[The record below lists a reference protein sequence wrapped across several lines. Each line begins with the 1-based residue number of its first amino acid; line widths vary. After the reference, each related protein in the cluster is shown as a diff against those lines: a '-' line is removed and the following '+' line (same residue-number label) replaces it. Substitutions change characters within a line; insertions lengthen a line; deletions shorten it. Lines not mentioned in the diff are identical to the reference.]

1 MCQLLGMNANTPTD
15 VTFSFTG
22 FAQRAGHT
30 ADHTD
35 GWGIAF
41 FEGRGLRHFVDHQR
55 AVDSPVAELIRRY
68 PIKSRNV
75 IAHIRKATQGVV
87 SLENCHP
94 FVRELWG
101 RYWVFAHNGD
111 LKDFRP
117 RLHAHFH
124 PVGSTDSEHVFCWLM
139 QELSKSHAGMPR
151 IEELTLTLR
160 ELAARIAP
168 HGTFNFL
175 LSNGQALWAHASTS
189 LYYIE
194 RRHPFSQAPPKQNAL
209 PLCKWEGGLG
219 CNSLTM
225 TYFHTGIRTIIGAK
239 SFHCPVRDGKEWDR
253 LAMVIRHNLELC
265 SRCVTARRIHRVW
278 NQVCI

>member
-41 FEGRGLRHFVDHQR
+41 FEDKGLRHFVDHER

-75 IAHIRKATQGVV
+75 IAHIRKATQGRV

-117 RLHAHFH
+117 RLHGHFQ
-124 PVGSTDSEHVFCWLM
+124 PVGNTDSEQAFCWIM
-139 QELSKSHAGMPR
+139 QELSKSHAALPS
-151 IEELTLTLR
+151 IEELTHTLR
-160 ELAARIAP
+160 ELAAKISP

-175 LSNGQALWAHASTS
+175 LSNGEALWAHATTH
-189 LYYIE
+189 LCYIE
-194 RRHPFSQAPPKQNAL
+194 RQHPFTQAQLSDEDLSVDFSRETTPQDKVA
-209 PLCKWEGGLG
+209 
-219 CNSLTM
+219 
-225 TYFHTGIRTIIGAK
+225 II
-239 SFHCPVRDGKEWDR
+239 
-253 LAMVIRHNLELC
+253 
-265 SRCVTARRIHRVW
+265 VTAPLTQNEQWTPFQNGELRVFVHG
-278 NQVCI
+278 QAAPY

>member
-41 FEGRGLRHFVDHQR
+41 FEDKGLRHFVDHQR

-68 PIKSRNV
+68 PIHSRNV
-75 IAHIRKATQGVV
+75 IAHIRKATQGPVN
-87 SLENCHP
+87 LENCHP

-117 RLHAHFH
+117 RLHAHFQ
-124 PVGSTDSEHVFCWLM
+124 PVGSTDSEHAFCWIM
-139 QELSKSHAGMPR
+139 QELAKSHAQVPSIG
-151 IEELTLTLR
+151 ELTLTLR
-160 ELAARIAP
+160 ELAAQIAP

-175 LSNGQALWAHASTS
+175 LSNGEALWAHATTH
-189 LYYIE
+189 LCYIE
-194 RRHPFSQAPPKQNAL
+194 RQHPFAQAQLCDEDLSVDFSRETTPQDKVAIIVTTPLTHNETWTPIRSGELKVFKQ
-209 PLCKWEGGLG
+209 GQGLD
-219 CNSLTM
+219 
-225 TYFHTGIRTIIGAK
+225 I
-239 SFHCPVRDGKEWDR
+239 
-253 LAMVIRHNLELC
+253 
-265 SRCVTARRIHRVW
+265 
-278 NQVCI
+278 

>member
-22 FAQRAGHT
+22 FAQRGGNT
-30 ADHTD
+30 GDHAD

-41 FEGRGLRHFVDHQR
+41 FEELGLRHFVDHQR
-55 AVDSPVAELIRRY
+55 AVDSPIAELIRRY

-111 LKDFRP
+111 LKTHRP
-117 RLHAHFH
+117 RLHGHFH
-124 PVGSTDSEHVFCWLM
+124 PVGSTDSEHAFCWLM
-139 QELSKSHAGMPR
+139 QELAKSHAGVPSVP
-151 IEELTLTLR
+151 ELTLTLR
-160 ELAARIAP
+160 ELAAKLAA

-175 LSNGQALWAHASTS
+175 LSNGEALWAHASTH
-189 LYYIE
+189 LHYIE
-194 RRHPFSQAPPKQNAL
+194 RRHPFASARLSDEDLSLDFATCTTPSDRVAIIATAPL
-209 PLCKWEGGLG
+209 T
-219 CNSLTM
+219 CNEQWTAFASGELLV
-225 TYFHTGIRTIIGAK
+225 FQ
-239 SFHCPVRDGKEWDR
+239 DGQ
-253 LAMVIRHNLELC
+253 
-265 SRCVTARRIHRVW
+265 RCA
-278 NQVCI
+278 

>member
-22 FAQRAGHT
+22 FAQRAGKT

-41 FEGRGLRHFVDHQR
+41 FEGRGLRHFVDHER

-75 IAHIRKATQGVV
+75 IAHIRKATQGIV

-101 RYWVFAHNGD
+101 HYWVFAHNGD

-124 PVGSTDSEHVFCWLM
+124 PVGSTDSEHAFCWLM

-151 IEELTLTLR
+151 IEELTITLR

-175 LSNGQALWAHASTS
+175 LSNGQALWAHASTN
-189 LYYIE
+189 LYYIV
-194 RRHPFSQAPPKQNAL
+194 RHHPFSQAQ
-209 PLCKWEGGLG
+209 LCDEDLRVDF
-219 CNSLTM
+219 SA
-225 TYFHTGIRTIIGAK
+225 HTTPHDKVA
-239 SFHCPVRDGKEWDR
+239 V
-253 LAMVIRHNLELC
+253 V
-265 SRCVTARRIHRVW
+265 VTAPLTSNEEWTAFQSGEMRVFADGD
-278 NQVCI
+278 CLAG